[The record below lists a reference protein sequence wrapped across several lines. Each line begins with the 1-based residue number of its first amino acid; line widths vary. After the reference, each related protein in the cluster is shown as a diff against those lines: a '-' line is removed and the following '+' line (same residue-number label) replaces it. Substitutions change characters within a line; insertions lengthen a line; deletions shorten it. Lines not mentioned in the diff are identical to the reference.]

1 MPKQV
6 LEALVKSFS
15 AQFLNHLLPEEEDML
30 SQWGRLY
37 V

>member
-15 AQFLNHLLPEEEDML
+15 AQFLNYLLPEEEDML
-30 SQWGRLY
+30 SQWDRLY